1 MLNDVTMLILNQNLS
16 IRLQCGANSSSIHDR
31 VVLTH
36 DDSAWVCRDPAAKL
50 RVDPLGCPVEKV
62 VRLQWVARR
71 VRRILL
77 FNFLQNGG
85 QISVGLNEP
94 AIDRFLNRYRH
105 IVSRISQRSA
115 DAAVLPD
122 APEVDGDEQGHSKWY
137 GDAVQ
142 HVEAQ

>member
-1 MLNDVTMLILNQNLS
+1 M
-16 IRLQCGANSSSIHDR
+16 G
-31 VVLTH
+31 
-36 DDSAWVCRDPAAKL
+36 
-50 RVDPLGCPVEKV
+50 
-62 VRLQWVARR
+62 ARR